1 MTVEPTPA
9 LSSDSIR
16 RAQTVINPV
25 FLRSPFYRGESISA
39 ALGCNVFLKIETQN
53 PIRCFK
59 GRGADYFMSGA
70 PEERLV
76 CASAGNF
83 AQGLAFAARER
94 QRSVTAFVPASAAPG
109 RVARL
114 RQLGAEVRCE
124 GTDYDDSKL
133 RAKSYAAE
141 TGLVFV
147 EDGVHP
153 AISEGAGTIALEI
166 TGSGAAIDAVVV
178 PLGGGALLA
187 GIARWFK
194 DEAPQVE
201 VIGAAPAA
209 APAMAL
215 SWKAGVVVTTAQAPT
230 RAAGLAIR
238 LPAAEAVSQI
248 AATADDVL
256 LFDESQLDD
265 AIRMIRDETMQEVEA
280 SGAAA
285 IAVLSQHRE
294 RFQSRN
300 VAVVITGANP

>member
-1 MTVEPTPA
+1 VTASLTNA

-16 RAQTVINPV
+16 RAQTLINPV
-25 FLRSPFYRGESISA
+25 FLRSPFYRAESVSA
-39 ALGCNVFLKIETQN
+39 ALGCNVVLKIETLN

-59 GRGADYFMSGA
+59 GRGADYFMSDT
-70 PEERLV
+70 PEERFV

-94 QRSVTAFVPASAAPG
+94 KRSVIAFVPAATAPN
-109 RVARL
+109 RIARL

-124 GTDYDDSKL
+124 GSDYDDAKL
-133 RAKSYAAE
+133 RARTFAAE
-141 TGLVFV
+141 SGLPFV
-147 EDGVHP
+147 EDGVQP
-153 AISEGAGTIALEI
+153 AISEGAGTIGLEI
-166 TGSGAAIDAVVV
+166 TGSGEHIDTVVV

-194 DEAPQVE
+194 DEAPNVE

-209 APAMAL
+209 APAMAM
-215 SWKAGVVVTTAQAPT
+215 SWKARAVVTSKEAAT

-238 LPAAEAVSQI
+238 VPAAEAVSQI

-256 LFDESQLDD
+256 LFDESRLDE
-265 AIRMIRDETMQEVEA
+265 AIRMIRDETMLDVEP

-285 IAVLSQHRE
+285 IAVLAQHRQ

-300 VAVVITGANP
+300 VAVIITGANP

>member
-1 MTVEPTPA
+1 VTVSPTDA

-25 FLRSPFYRGESISA
+25 FLRSPFYRAENISA
-39 ALGCNVFLKIETQN
+39 ALGCNVLLKIETLN

-59 GRGADYFMSGA
+59 GRGADYFMSGT
-70 PEERLV
+70 PEEKFV

-83 AQGLAFAARER
+83 AQGVAFAARER
-94 QRSVTAFVPASAAPG
+94 GRSVIAFVPEATAEN
-109 RVARL
+109 RIARL

-124 GTDYDDSKL
+124 GSDYDDAKL
-133 RAKSYAAE
+133 RAKAYAAAARV
-141 TGLVFV
+141 TFV
-147 EDGVHP
+147 EDGVQP
-153 AISEGAGTIALEI
+153 AISEGAGTIGLEI
-166 TGSGAAIDAVVV
+166 TGSGEEIDAVVV

-187 GIARWFK
+187 GVARWFK
-194 DEAPQVE
+194 DEAPRVE

-215 SWKAGVVVTTAQAPT
+215 SWKARTVVTSPAAAT

-238 LPAAEAVSQI
+238 LPAKEAVSQI

-256 LFDESQLDD
+256 LFDESRLDD
-265 AIRMIRDETMQEVEA
+265 AIRMIRDETMLEVEP

-285 IAVLSQHRE
+285 IAVLMQHRE

-300 VAVVITGANP
+300 VAVIITGANP